1 MKKMIALILVL
12 ALAMAG
18 AACASATTTTA
29 GTTGATGATS
39 AGTTSASTAA
49 TSAANS
55 TTAVTSG
62 GPIAPT
68 TTRPAAL
75 KKVRFLLDWTPN
87 TNHTGL
93 YVAQALGYYKDAGLD
108 IEIVQPTEGG
118 ALSLVAAGKPEFCI
132 SFQEEIAAAL
142 TSSAPLPVKAVGAV
156 IQHNTSGIISL
167 AKNNI
172 KTPKDMENHVYASWD
187 TPIEKA
193 ILSAIAKA
201 DGGSYDKIKIV
212 PNTVTDV
219 VAALQTDIDMVW
231 IYYAWDGIATELA
244 GLQTNFINFG
254 KINPALDF
262 YTPVIASSND
272 YLAKNPDV
280 AKQFMAATAKG
291 YEYAIRN
298 PKDAAAILVKN
309 AQGLDSKLVE
319 KSQEWLKDHYMAEV
333 TRWGFIDQKRWDTFF
348 DWMYENKLIEKKLA
362 PGAGFTN
369 DYLPN

>member
-1 MKKMIALILVL
+1 MKRVFSLILALTLLL
-12 ALAMAG
+12 AS
-18 AACASATTTTA
+18 AACASTTT
-29 GTTGATGATS
+29 
-39 AGTTSASTAA
+39 TAA
-49 TSAANS
+49 TSAAS
-55 TTAVTSG
+55 TSG
-62 GPIAPT
+62 TTSGSIAPT
-68 TTRPAAL
+68 TTATTKAAEL

-87 TNHTGL
+87 TNHTGI
-93 YVAQALGYYKDAGLD
+93 YVAKELGYFKEAGLD
-108 IEIVQPTEGG
+108 VEIIQPTEGG
-118 ALSLVAAGKPEFCI
+118 ALSLVAAGKAEFCV

-142 TSSAPLPVKAVGAV
+142 TSSAPLPVKAVAAV

-172 KTPKDMENHVYASWD
+172 KTPKDMENHIYASWD

-201 DGGSYDKIKIV
+201 DGGSYDKIKVV

-254 KINPALDF
+254 KMDPALDF
-262 YTPVIASSND
+262 YTPVLASSND

-280 AKQFMAATAKG
+280 AKKFLAATAKG
-291 YEYAIRN
+291 YDYAIRN

-309 AQGLDSKLVE
+309 AAGLDIKLVE
-319 KSQEWLKDHYMAEV
+319 KSQEWLKDQYKAEV
-333 TRWGFIDQKRWDTFF
+333 TRWGVIDQKRWDAFYAWMF
-348 DWMYENKLIEKKLA
+348 DNKLIEKKI
-362 PGAGFTN
+362 GAGEGFTN
-369 DYLPN
+369 DFLPN

>member
-1 MKKMIALILVL
+1 MKKLIALILVL
-12 ALAMAG
+12 TLALAG
-18 AACASATTTTA
+18 AACASASTTA
-29 GTTGATGATS
+29 ATTAASTTATSGATS
-39 AGTTSASTAA
+39 AASGNA
-49 TSAANS
+49 T
-55 TTAVTSG
+55 TTAS

-68 TTRPAAL
+68 TTKPAAL

-108 IEIVQPTEGG
+108 VEIVQPTEGG
-118 ALSLVAAGKPEFCI
+118 ALSLVAAGKAEFCI

-142 TSSAPLPVKAVGAV
+142 TSSAPLPVKAVAAV

-333 TRWGFIDQKRWDTFF
+333 TRWGFIDQKRWDTFYN
-348 DWMYENKLIEKKLA
+348 WMYENKLIGKKLD